1 MATKPLHPLKSWR
14 LSQTYEEPRHKRRR
28 AMSISEAARRVGV
41 KPPVW
46 QDWEEGRK
54 IPTQGNMVAICDLT
68 GLMPNDFY
76 FKNGVPYRIARNLEA
91 ERRLA
96 G

>member
-1 MATKPLHPLKSWR
+1 MARRSIHPLKAWR
-14 LSQTYEEPRHKRRR
+14 LSQNYTDGRGSFRVLT
-28 AMSISEAARRVGV
+28 ISEAARRVSV
-41 KPPVW
+41 AVSLW

-54 IPTQGNMVAICDLT
+54 IPTQANMVAVCDLT

-91 ERRLA
+91 ERRAA